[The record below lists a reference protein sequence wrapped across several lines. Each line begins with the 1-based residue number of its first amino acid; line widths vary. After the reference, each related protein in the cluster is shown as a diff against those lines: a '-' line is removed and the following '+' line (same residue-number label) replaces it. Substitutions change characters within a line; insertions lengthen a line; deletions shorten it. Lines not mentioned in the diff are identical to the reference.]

1 MTTIDF
7 IKFLLNKNTNVNEE
21 IEIVLY
27 DAKEECYIDL
37 SLDKINS
44 SPSFLCFNLSDI
56 GETND

>member
-1 MTTIDF
+1 MKVKDF
-7 IKFLLNKNTNVNEE
+7 IKFLLDKNTNVNEE

-44 SPSFLCFNLSDI
+44 SENFICFNINDT
-56 GETND
+56 GETE